1 MFLLLDKGFSKGTIL
16 FCQFALLL
24 LSFIFISFI
33 FVNNIE
39 EKIPSP
45 LHIVLSYGTFLL
57 KSEVYKQ
64 SYALRFLFKW
74 HDFSFGMKSQWIS
87 KYVGSPVFVIELCK
101 IATVDR
107 MSIERAVNFL

>member
-57 KSEVYKQ
+57 KSEVY
-64 SYALRFLFKW
+64 SRV
-74 HDFSFGMKSQWIS
+74 M
-87 KYVGSPVFVIELCK
+87 LC
-101 IATVDR
+101 
-107 MSIERAVNFL
+107 MSCFNGIIFPLE